1 MSVKKIIHILSVCCF
16 LLLAVTAVTA
26 QDESRQA
33 KGSKKEEKSKTGKPG
48 NPSMLI
54 DAKRMAITGN
64 ENDAE
69 DLFRK
74 YTEKYP
80 GDPNGHFELARL
92 LADRKN
98 VEEAISQMEE
108 AVGLNPDNI
117 WYGFFLSELY
127 QYAGK
132 YSDAIKIYD
141 RIIQEDPNNLDNYYQ
156 LAALYLSAGKYSDAI
171 RIYDQIESKTGITEE
186 ISLQKQKIHL
196 LQKDF
201 QDAEEEMKR
210 LIAAY
215 PNETRYMAILAEL
228 YMSANQQDKAYQLY
242 QQILAADPEDP
253 YIHMTLADFYRKQGK
268 KDKAFEELKLGFANP
283 ALDIDTKV
291 SILLSFY
298 NINQVYDDLK
308 GEAEELSRILIATHP
323 NNPKGY
329 SIAGDLY
336 VQDKKYS
343 EARDV
348 FIKAVELDSSKYVI
362 WEEILRLDIVLEQYD
377 HLLIYGKT
385 AIELFPDQPALY
397 IMNGIAEFQL
407 NHYQKAL
414 EHFNRT
420 LRLVVSDNDLMAQI
434 YMHLGD
440 TYHALNNPEES
451 DKAYEKSLQIRDNN
465 AYVLNNY
472 SYYLSIRNKDL
483 EKAEQMS
490 KKALELEPDNSS
502 FQDTYGWVMYKMGK
516 YDEARKWIGKAL
528 EDTAGVSAE
537 VLEHYGDTLYRLGD
551 AEGAL
556 EYWKKAQARGE
567 GSGLLNKK
575 IEEKKLIEK

>member
-1 MSVKKIIHILSVCCF
+1 MISCLLF
-16 LLLAVTAVTA
+16 LTLTAA
-26 QDESRQA
+26 AGQDEGRQE
-33 KGSKKEEKSKTGKPG
+33 KGRKEEKGKSGKPG

-69 DLFRK
+69 DLLRK

-92 LADRKN
+92 LADKKN
-98 VEEAISQMEE
+98 IEESISQMEE
-108 AVGLNPDNI
+108 AVSLNPDNI
-117 WYGFFLSELY
+117 WYRFFLAELY
-127 QYAGK
+127 EFAGK

-141 RIIQEDPNNLDNYYQ
+141 RIIQEDPDNLDNYYQ
-156 LAALYLSAGKYSDAI
+156 LASLYLSAGKYNDAV
-171 RIYDQIESKTGITEE
+171 RIYDQIESKIGITEE

-210 LIAAY
+210 LIAAF
-215 PNETRYMAILAEL
+215 PSETKYMAILAEL
-228 YMSANQQDKAYQLY
+228 YMTANQQDKAYELY
-242 QQILAADPEDP
+242 EKILATDPEDP

-268 KDKAFEELKLGFANP
+268 KDKAFGELKLGFANP

-298 NINQVYDDLK
+298 NINEVYDELK
-308 GEAEELSRILIATHP
+308 DEAEELSRILIATHP
-323 NNPKGY
+323 SNPKGY

-377 HLLIYGKT
+377 HLLSYGKT
-385 AIELFPDQPALY
+385 AIELFPDQPVLF

-414 EHFNRT
+414 DQYNRA
-420 LRLVVSDNDLMAQI
+420 LGLVVSDNDLLAQV

-451 DKAYEKSLQIRDNN
+451 DKAYEKSLQIKDNN

-472 SYYLSIRNKDL
+472 AYYLSIRNKDL
-483 EKAEQMS
+483 EKAEQMA
-490 KKALELEPDNSS
+490 KRALGLEPDNSS
-502 FQDTYGWVMYKMGK
+502 FQDTYGWIMYKLGK
-516 YDEARKWIGKAL
+516 YDDAKKWIGKAL
-528 EDTAGVSAE
+528 EDTTGVSAE
-537 VLEHYGDTLYRLGD
+537 VLEHYGDTLYRLGN

-556 EYWKKAQARGE
+556 EYWKKARAKGE

-575 IEEKKLIEK
+575 IEERKLIE